1 MNVESVLDDVP
12 VTGLPIRNIWIEI
25 DVGVDLEAFE
35 LGSITDRLLATAFL
49 FFLPV
54 FVGFRNGRHSGR

>member
-1 MNVESVLDDVP
+1 MNIESVLDDVP

-35 LGSITDRLLATAFL
+35 LGPITDRLLANGFPL
-49 FFLPV
+49 FPPSLRRLPQP
-54 FVGFRNGRHSGR
+54 